1 MSRVSLFSGRTFAPV
16 FTTAVLGAM
25 NDNILRAAV
34 IVLAAMTVP
43 ADEAARLA
51 LFAGAAL
58 SLPFVLFSG
67 LGGALADK
75 REKAGLIRWVKAG
88 EFVVAMVAVA
98 ALLAGSVSMMLGCVF
113 AMGVQSAFFGPLK
126 QGWMPERLAREDLVG
141 ANAWMESG
149 TFLAILAGTITGGA
163 MMALWGAQ
171 AVAACMVVVAI
182 LGFAASWML
191 PKGVAAD
198 PELRL
203 PRNPIAGN
211 IALLRALGEDK
222 AIRKATVLDCW
233 FWAVGAVYLSMLP
246 VVLKD
251 RLVADDLLLT
261 GVMAL
266 FAAGVGMGAFI
277 ANRLLKGAISVWP
290 VGLAALSIAVVSMVL
305 YVGLL
310 WLPQGGGM
318 QALVS
323 TTGGVMVSL
332 SVLAIAV
339 GGGVF
344 VVPLAAMVQ
353 SRARPEARSRTMAGM
368 AVASALST
376 AVVTALVG
384 GLVWAG
390 LSASSLFLLV
400 SLSAF
405 VVAGVVWSFFPRET
419 LQGFLRVALV
429 AWFRVEVR
437 GSEHLHTQGRVV
449 FAPNHSSLVD
459 GPLLFS
465 LIGRRTAFAMTGKW
479 ADTPMMRRVGGFVT
493 IASVDNNR
501 PMAAKSLVRS
511 IHEGQACVI
520 FPEGRLTA
528 TGALMKVYP
537 GTAWII
543 DQADAPVVPIHIEG
557 LEFCRWSRSK
567 SGYPRLLAPK
577 VRVVVGAPRRLGVDG
592 DLRGRV
598 RREAAALALGDIME
612 EHRQGALDRHATLP
626 QALAD
631 TAGTFGARRHAIA
644 DPMGTT
650 LSYGKIALGADA
662 LARVLGRHMK
672 PRARLGVLLPTSAGM
687 AVVFTALWRMG
698 IAPAMMNPTL
708 GHGPALQALGV
719 ADVNTVLSSRA
730 MVEQAKLEGMVA
742 HFEAH
747 GITMLWVEDIKASV
761 TKGDKIRALWSSKF
775 GAARKGLPCAGV
787 GVLGRE
793 DAAVVLFTSGTE
805 GAPKGVVLSHG
816 NFLANVAQ
824 LRART
829 DVNAA
834 DRMLSAL
841 PLFHSFGLT
850 GGLLL
855 PLLVGAEVF
864 AYPSPL
870 HMKQIPE
877 AAYFHQSTVIFGTDT
892 FLAGWGR
899 RANPYDFAS
908 VRVAIAGAEAV
919 KPATRAL
926 WSERFGVRILE
937 GYGATEC
944 APVLA
949 LNTPILAK
957 DGTVGRFLP
966 GMEARLETVPGL
978 SGQRLFVR
986 GPNVMKGYLLADR
999 PGELVAPEGGW
1010 YDTGDAVA
1018 MDERGFVTIT
1028 GRIKRF
1034 AKIGG
1039 EMVSL
1044 AAVENLAG
1052 RAWPG
1057 AAVAAVALPDARKGN
1072 RVVLCVAQEQGITP
1086 TREALL
1092 AQARADG
1099 VGEIMVPAT
1108 VLCVPTIPM
1117 LASGKVNYPSVLES
1131 VEALGS
1137 QQSAA

>member
-1 MSRVSLFSGRTFAPV
+1 MNTRSLWKGRVFAPLWA
-16 FTTAVLGAM
+16 TAVLGAL
-25 NDNILRAAV
+25 NDNLLRAAV

-67 LGGALADK
+67 LAGTLADK
-75 REKAGLIRWVKAG
+75 REKAGLVRWVKAG
-88 EFVVAMVAVA
+88 EFVAAMAAVVALWTGSLPGM
-98 ALLAGSVSMMLGCVF
+98 LACVF

-126 QGWMPERLAREDLVG
+126 QGWLPERLAREDLVR

-149 TFLAILAGTITGGA
+149 TFLAILAGTLIGGA
-163 MMALWGAQ
+163 TMAVWGAQ
-171 AVAACMVVVAI
+171 AVAAGMVVVAI
-182 LGFAASWML
+182 AGFGASWIL
-191 PKGVAAD
+191 PKGEAAD
-198 PELRL
+198 PLVRL
-203 PRNPIAGN
+203 PRNPVAGN
-211 IALLRALGEDK
+211 LRLLRALGVDR
-222 AIRKATVLDCW
+222 AIRNATVLDCW
-233 FWAVGAVYLSMLP
+233 FWSVGAVYLSMLP
-246 VVLKD
+246 VVLKG
-251 RLVADDLLLT
+251 RLLADDLLVT
-261 GVMAL
+261 VVMAL
-266 FAAGVGMGAFI
+266 FAAGIGVGAYV
-277 ANRLLKGAISVWP
+277 ANRALKGVVSVRP
-290 VGLAALSIAVVSMVL
+290 VGLAAVCIAVFASVL
-305 YVGLL
+305 YAGLVL
-310 WLPQGGGM
+310 LPVGGGM
-318 QALVS
+318 MALVT
-323 TTGGVMVSL
+323 TTGGVMVTVSML
-332 SVLAIAV
+332 GIAV
-339 GGGVF
+339 AGGVF
-344 VVPLAAMVQ
+344 VIPLAAMVQ
-353 SRARPEARSRTMAGM
+353 ARARPEFRARTMAGM
-368 AVASALST
+368 SVASALST
-376 AVVTALVG
+376 AVVTVLAG
-384 GLVWAG
+384 ALVWAG
-390 LSASSLFLLV
+390 VPASALFALIA
-400 SLSAF
+400 LSAF
-405 VVAGVVWSFFPRET
+405 VVVVKVWSFFPRET
-419 LQGFLRVALV
+419 LQGFLRLALV
-429 AWFRVEVR
+429 AWFRVEVE
-437 GSEHLHTQGRVV
+437 GEEHLQTEGPVV

-465 LIGRRTAFAMTGKW
+465 LIGRPTAFAMTGKW
-479 ADTPMMRRVGGFVT
+479 ADTKLVRRLGRSVT

-501 PMAAKSLVRS
+501 PMAAKGLVRA
-511 IHEGQACVI
+511 IHDGQACVI

-577 VRVVVGAPRRLGVDG
+577 VRVVVGAPRRLDVDAT
-592 DLRGRV
+592 LRGRA
-598 RREAAALALGDIME
+598 RRELAALALGDIME
-612 EHRQGALDRHATLP
+612 EHRHKALDRHTTLP

-631 TAGTFGARRHAIA
+631 TTSIFGARRHAIA

-662 LARVLGRHMK
+662 LSRVLRRQMQ
-672 PRARLGVLLPTSAGM
+672 PRAPLGVLLPTSAGM
-687 AVVFTALWRMG
+687 SVVLTALWRLG

-719 ADVNTVLSSRA
+719 AGVSTVLSSRA

-747 GITMLWVEDIKASV
+747 GIAMLWVEDIKASV

-787 GVLGRE
+787 GALGRE

-966 GMEARLETVPGL
+966 GMQARLETVPGL
-978 SGQRLFVR
+978 TGQRLFVR

-999 PGELVAPEGGW
+999 PGELVAPEEGW
-1010 YDTGDAVA
+1010 YDTGDAVEV
-1018 MDERGFVTIT
+1018 DERGFVTIT

-1044 AAVENLAG
+1044 AAVEHLAG

-1057 AAVAAVALPDARKGN
+1057 APVASVALPDARKGN
-1072 RVVLCVAQEQGITP
+1072 RVVLCVAQTDGVVA

-1092 AQARADG
+1092 TQARADG

-1117 LASGKVNYPSVLES
+1117 LASGKVNYPAVLEL
-1131 VEALGS
+1131 VEAMGA
-1137 QQSAA
+1137 QQTAA